1 MNMNKILLMSL
12 AAGTTALMS
21 SCDLVKDF
29 TYNVNPNPLEMHGDN
44 VKFSVVVNVPEKGL
58 NKKVKAEIT
67 PKLGNTAIG
76 TWVLQGEKITGNG
89 QTITFKPGGSATFDL
104 EVPYRPDMEAA
115 DLKVTGKVF
124 KGTKEKE
131 DIPETKIADGTI
143 ITPLMVRKDF
153 KVIFEK
159 DAIIRETVKSTAAV
173 INFDKAKSDVKA
185 TEMKDKDI
193 ADLLVWLKASES
205 NPKIQITSIDIKGF
219 ASPDGV
225 EDKNAN
231 LSNERTRAARKSIV
245 DLMKKSNMLNWADT
259 TKYSI
264 EGKGEDFEGFKD
276 QLAVTTTIN
285 EADKNLFIR
294 ILEMTKDP
302 IQREKDMV
310 NLGKSYTELE
320 KDVFPKIR
328 RAVITIN
335 YKELGLTDD
344 EIMSAA
350 KNNPA
355 SLGIEELLFAG
366 ARVTDL
372 NEKAAI
378 YQAAAQNHS
387 SDYRGHNNLGAVQ
400 FLQNK
405 VADAKSS
412 LEKANSLK
420 DNSTSKNN
428 LAGVAI
434 SEGDRANA
442 RKLLNQSK
450 GNSLDAGNVVYGY
463 NSAALDILD
472 GNYASAESNI
482 KENGFNK
489 ALAYVLQNKLAE
501 AKTALANENESADV
515 DYLKAIIA
523 SRGGEGSDAVVNNLK
538 NAFAKDSSLKAKA
551 AKDREFVKLFSDSNF
566 TSAVR

>member
-1 MNMNKILLMSL
+1 MKMNKFLIMSL

-89 QTITFKPGGSATFDL
+89 QTITFKPGGSATFEL

-115 DLKVTGKVF
+115 DLKVTGKVI
-124 KGTKEKE
+124 KGTKEKG

-153 KVIFEK
+153 KVLFEK
-159 DAIIRETVKSTAAV
+159 DAIVRETAKSTAAV
-173 INFDKAKSDVKA
+173 INFDKAKSVVKP

-193 ADLLVWLKASES
+193 ADLLVWLKAAEA
-205 NPKIQITSIDIKGF
+205 NPKIQITSIDIKGY

-225 EDKNAN
+225 EDKNTN
-231 LSNERTRAARKSIV
+231 LSNERTRAARLAIV
-245 DLMKKSNMLNWADT
+245 DLMKKSKMLNWADT
-259 TKYSI
+259 TKYAI
-264 EGKGEDFEGFKD
+264 QGQGEDFEGFKD
-276 QLAVTTTIN
+276 QLKVTTTIN

-302 IQREKDMV
+302 VQREKDMV

-344 EIMSAA
+344 EIMAAA

-366 ARVTDL
+366 AKVTDL

-378 YQAAAQNHS
+378 YQAATQNHS
-387 SDYRGHNNLGAVQ
+387 SDFRGHNNLGAVL

-405 VADAKSS
+405 VGDAKKSF
-412 LEKANSLK
+412 ENANGLK
-420 DNSTSKNN
+420 DNSISKNN

-450 GNSLDAGNVVYGY
+450 GNSVDAGNVVYGY

-472 GNYASAESNI
+472 GNYASAVSNL

-489 ALAYVLQNKLAE
+489 ALAYVLQNKLDE
-501 AKTALANENESADV
+501 AKSALANESASADV

-523 SRGGEGSDAVVNNLK
+523 ARGGEGSDAVVNNLK

-566 TSAVR
+566 SSAVR

>member
-1 MNMNKILLMSL
+1 MNSNKILLLSI
-12 AAGTTALMS
+12 AAGTTSLMS

-44 VKFSVVVNVPEKGL
+44 VKFSVVVNVPEKGIS
-58 NKKVKAEIT
+58 KKVKAEIT
-67 PKLGNTAIG
+67 PKLGSTAIG

-104 EVPYRPDMEAA
+104 EIPYSSDMEAA

-131 DIPETKIADGTI
+131 DIPETKIADGTV

-173 INFDKAKSDVKA
+173 INFDKSKSDVKA
-185 TEMKDKDI
+185 TELKDKDI
-193 ADLLVWLKASES
+193 AELLVWLKTSES

-225 EDKNAN
+225 EDKNTN
-231 LSNERTRAARKSIV
+231 LSNERTRAARKAIV

-259 TKYSI
+259 TKYI
-264 EGKGEDFEGFKD
+264 VEGKGEDFEGFKN
-276 QLAVTTTIN
+276 QLALTTTIN

-302 IQREKDMV
+302 VQREKDMV

-344 EIMSAA
+344 EIMAAA

-372 NEKAAI
+372 NEKSAI
-378 YQAAAQNHS
+378 YQAATQNHS
-387 SDYRGHNNLGAVQ
+387 SDFRGHNNLGAVQ
-400 FLQNK
+400 FTQNK

-434 SEGDRANA
+434 TEGDRVNA

-472 GNYASAESNI
+472 GNYASAESNS
-482 KENGFNK
+482 KENSFNK

-501 AKTALANENESADV
+501 AKTALANITGADV

-538 NAFAKDSSLKAKA
+538 NAFAKDGSLKTKA
-551 AKDREFVKLFSDSNF
+551 AKDREFVKLFADSNF
-566 TSAVR
+566 SSAVR

>member
-1 MNMNKILLMSL
+1 MSL
-12 AAGTTALMS
+12 TAGTTALMS

-44 VKFSVVVNVPEKGL
+44 VKFTVVVNVPEKGL

-76 TWVLQGEKITGNG
+76 TWILQGEKITGNG

-104 EVPYRPDMEAA
+104 EVPYRPDMEVA
-115 DLKVTGKVF
+115 DLKVTGKIF
-124 KGTKEKE
+124 KGTKDKGE
-131 DIPETKIADGTI
+131 IPELKIADGTI
-143 ITPLMVRKDF
+143 ITPLMVRKEF
-153 KVIFEK
+153 RVLFEK
-159 DAIIRETVKSTAAV
+159 DAIVRETVKSTSAMV
-173 INFDKAKSDVKA
+173 NFDKAKSEVKA
-185 TEMKDKDI
+185 AELKDKDI
-193 ADLLVWLKASES
+193 ADLLIWLKASES

-225 EDKNAN
+225 EDKNVN
-231 LSNERTRAARKSIV
+231 LSNERTIAARNSIV
-245 DLMKKSNMLNWADT
+245 DLMKKSNMLIWADT
-259 TKYSI
+259 TKYSV
-264 EGKGEDFEGFKD
+264 EGKGEDFEGFKE

-302 IQREKDMV
+302 VQREKDMV

-344 EIMSAA
+344 EIMNAA
-350 KNNPA
+350 KNNPS
-355 SLGIEELLFAG
+355 SLGIEELLFA
-366 ARVTDL
+366 AAKITDL

-378 YQAAAQNHS
+378 YEAAASTHS
-387 SDYRGHNNLGAVQ
+387 SDYRGHNNLGAVR
-400 FLQNK
+400 FLQNR
-405 VADAKSS
+405 VSDSKSS

-420 DNSTSKNN
+420 DNSSSKNN
-428 LAGVAI
+428 LAGVAMM
-434 SEGDRANA
+434 EGDRVNA

-450 GNSLDAGNVVYGY
+450 GGNEISKQQVFGY
-463 NSAALDILD
+463 NSGVLDILD

-482 KENGFNK
+482 KDNSFNK

-501 AKTALANENESADV
+501 AKSALASEKESADV

-551 AKDREFVKLFSDSNF
+551 AKDREFIKLFSDSNF
-566 TSAVR
+566 SSAVR

>member
-1 MNMNKILLMSL
+1 MNSNKILLMSI

-44 VKFSVVVNVPEKGL
+44 VKFSVVVNVPEKGIS
-58 NKKVKAEIT
+58 KKVKAEIT
-67 PKLGNTAIG
+67 PKLGSTAIG

-104 EVPYRPDMEAA
+104 EIPYSSDMEAA

-131 DIPETKIADGTI
+131 DIPETKIADGTV

-173 INFDKAKSDVKA
+173 INFDKSKSDVKA
-185 TEMKDKDI
+185 TELKDKDI
-193 ADLLVWLKASES
+193 AELLVWLKTSES

-225 EDKNAN
+225 EDKNTN
-231 LSNERTRAARKSIV
+231 LSNERTRAARKAIV

-259 TKYSI
+259 TKYI
-264 EGKGEDFEGFKD
+264 VEGKGEDFEGFKN
-276 QLAVTTTIN
+276 QLALTTTIN

-302 IQREKDMV
+302 VQREKDMV

-344 EIMSAA
+344 EIMAAA

-372 NEKAAI
+372 NEKSAI
-378 YQAAAQNHS
+378 YQAATQNHS
-387 SDYRGHNNLGAVQ
+387 SDFRGHNNLGAVQ
-400 FLQNK
+400 FTQNK

-434 SEGDRANA
+434 TEGDRVNA

-472 GNYASAESNI
+472 GNYASAESNS
-482 KENGFNK
+482 KENSFNK

-501 AKTALANENESADV
+501 AKTALANITGADV

-538 NAFAKDSSLKAKA
+538 NAFAKDGSLKTKA
-551 AKDREFVKLFSDSNF
+551 AKDREFVKLFADSNF
-566 TSAVR
+566 SSAVR

>member
-1 MNMNKILLMSL
+1 MSI
-12 AAGTTALMS
+12 AAGTTALIS

-44 VKFSVVVNVPEKGL
+44 VKFSVVVNVPEKGIS
-58 NKKVKAEIT
+58 KKVKAEIT
-67 PKLGNTAIG
+67 PKLGSTAIG
-76 TWVLQGEKITGNG
+76 TWVIQGEKITGNG

-104 EVPYRPDMEAA
+104 EIPYSSDMEAA

-131 DIPETKIADGTI
+131 DIPETKIADGTV

-173 INFDKAKSDVKA
+173 INFDKSKSDVKA

-193 ADLLVWLKASES
+193 ADLLVWLKTSES

-225 EDKNAN
+225 EDKNTN
-231 LSNERTRAARKSIV
+231 LSNERTRAARKAIV

-259 TKYSI
+259 TKYI
-264 EGKGEDFEGFKD
+264 VEGKGEDFDGFKN
-276 QLAVTTTIN
+276 QLALTTTIN

-302 IQREKDMV
+302 VQREKDMV

-344 EIMSAA
+344 EIMAAA

-378 YQAAAQNHS
+378 YQAATQNHS
-387 SDYRGHNNLGAVQ
+387 SDFRGHNNLGAVQ
-400 FLQNK
+400 FTQNK

-434 SEGDRANA
+434 SEGDRVNA

-472 GNYASAESNI
+472 GNYASAESNS
-482 KENGFNK
+482 KENSFNK

-501 AKTALANENESADV
+501 AKTALANITGADV

-538 NAFAKDSSLKAKA
+538 NAFAKDGLLKTKA
-551 AKDREFVKLFSDSNF
+551 AKDREFVKLFADSNF
-566 TSAVR
+566 SSAVR

>member
-1 MNMNKILLMSL
+1 MSL
-12 AAGTTALMS
+12 AVGTTALMS

-104 EVPYRPDMEAA
+104 EVPYRADMEAT
-115 DLKVTGKVF
+115 DLKITGKVI
-124 KGTKEKE
+124 KGTKEKG

-143 ITPLMVRKDF
+143 ITPLLVRKDF
-153 KVIFEK
+153 KMLFEK
-159 DAIIRETVKSTAAV
+159 DAIVRETSKTTAAI
-173 INFDKAKSDVKA
+173 INFDKAKSVVKPN
-185 TEMKDKDI
+185 ELKDKDI
-193 ADLLVWLKASES
+193 LDLLAWLQSVES
-205 NPKIQITSIDIKGF
+205 NPKIQITSIDIKGY

-225 EDKNAN
+225 EDKNDN
-231 LSNERTRAARKSIV
+231 LSNERTVAARLAIV
-245 DLMKKSNMLNWADT
+245 DLMKKSKMLTWADP
-259 TKYSI
+259 TKYTI
-264 EGKGEDFEGFKD
+264 EGKGEDFEGFKE
-276 QLAVTTTIN
+276 QLKVTTTIN

-302 IQREKDMV
+302 VQREKDMI

-328 RAVITIN
+328 RAVITVN
-335 YKELGLTDD
+335 YKELGLTDE
-344 EIMSAA
+344 EIMTAA
-350 KNNPA
+350 KNNPS

-366 ARVTDL
+366 AKVNEL

-378 YQAAAQNHS
+378 YEAAASTHS
-387 SDYRGHNNLGAVQ
+387 SDYRAHNNLGAVLY
-400 FLQNK
+400 LQNRMP
-405 VADAKSS
+405 DAKRS

-420 DNSTSKNN
+420 DNSASKNN
-428 LAGVAI
+428 LSGIAMI
-434 SEGDRANA
+434 DGDRSNA

-450 GNSLDAGNVVYGY
+450 GNNLDAGNVVFGY

-472 GNYASAESNI
+472 GNYASAESNS
-482 KENGFNK
+482 KENSFNK

-501 AKTALANENESADV
+501 AKSTLANITGADV

-523 SRGGEGSDAVVNNLK
+523 ARGGEGSDAVVNNLK

-551 AKDREFVKLFSDSNF
+551 AKDREFIKLFSDSNF
-566 TSAVR
+566 SSAVR

>member
-1 MNMNKILLMSL
+1 MNSNKILLMSI
-12 AAGTTALMS
+12 AVGTTALMS

-58 NKKVKAEIT
+58 SKKVKAEIT
-67 PKLGNTAIG
+67 PKLGNTAFG

-104 EVPYRPDMEAA
+104 EIPYTSDMEVA
-115 DLKVTGKVF
+115 DLKITGKVF

-131 DIPETKIADGTI
+131 EIPETKIADGTV

-159 DAIIRETVKSTAAV
+159 DAIIRETVKSTSAI
-173 INFDKAKSDVKA
+173 INFDKAKADVKA
-185 TEMKDKDI
+185 AELKDKDI
-193 ADLLVWLKASES
+193 AELLVWLKASES
-205 NPKIQITSIDIKGF
+205 NPKIQITSIDIKGY

-231 LSNERTRAARKSIV
+231 LSNDRTRAARKAIV

-259 TKYSI
+259 TKYAI
-264 EGKGEDFEGFKD
+264 EGKGEDFEGFKE
-276 QLAVTTTIN
+276 QLSLTTTIN

-294 ILEMTKDP
+294 ILEMSKDP
-302 IQREKDMV
+302 VQREKDMI

-344 EIMSAA
+344 EIMAAA
-350 KNNPA
+350 KNNPS

-366 ARVTDL
+366 VRVTDL

-378 YQAAAQNHS
+378 YQAAAQSHS
-387 SDYRGHNNLGAVQ
+387 SDHRGFNNLGAVQ

-420 DNSTSKNN
+420 DNATSKNN

-434 SEGDRANA
+434 TEGDRVNA

-450 GNSLDAGNVVYGY
+450 GNSLDAGSNVFGY
-463 NSAALDILD
+463 NSGALDILD
-472 GNYASAESNI
+472 GNYSGAESNI

-489 ALAYVLQNKLAE
+489 ALACVLQNKLAE
-501 AKTALANENESADV
+501 AKTALSQENQGADV

-538 NAFAKDSSLKAKA
+538 NAFAKDSTLKAKA
-551 AKDREFVKLFSDSNF
+551 SKDREFVKLFADSNF

>member
-1 MNMNKILLMSL
+1 MNSNKILLMSI
-12 AAGTTALMS
+12 AAGTTALIS

-44 VKFSVVVNVPEKGL
+44 VKFSVVVNVPEKGIS
-58 NKKVKAEIT
+58 KKVKAEIT
-67 PKLGNTAIG
+67 PKLGSTAIG

-104 EVPYRPDMEAA
+104 EIPYSSDMEAA

-131 DIPETKIADGTI
+131 DIPETKIADGTV

-173 INFDKAKSDVKA
+173 INFDKSKSDVKA

-193 ADLLVWLKASES
+193 ADLLVWLKTSES

-225 EDKNAN
+225 EDKNTN
-231 LSNERTRAARKSIV
+231 LSNERTRAARKAIV

-259 TKYSI
+259 TKYI
-264 EGKGEDFEGFKD
+264 VEGKGEDFDGFKN
-276 QLAVTTTIN
+276 QLALTTTIN

-302 IQREKDMV
+302 VQREKDMV

-344 EIMSAA
+344 EIMAAA

-378 YQAAAQNHS
+378 YQAATQNHS
-387 SDYRGHNNLGAVQ
+387 SDFRGHNNLGAVQ
-400 FLQNK
+400 FTQNK

-434 SEGDRANA
+434 SEGDRVNA

-472 GNYASAESNI
+472 GNYASAESNS
-482 KENGFNK
+482 KENSFNK

-501 AKTALANENESADV
+501 AKTALANITGADV

-538 NAFAKDSSLKAKA
+538 NAFAKDGSLKTKA
-551 AKDREFVKLFSDSNF
+551 AKDREFVKLFADSNF
-566 TSAVR
+566 SSAVR